1 MYFKTKRWYFAE
13 QTPQNQGEN
22 AQTNVPT
29 STGSGG
35 NKQQEEGIAE
45 FLVGN
50 NNEVEAENVKTVAF
64 DGHNV
69 DSTNTLQNMSVR
81 AVVGDSN
88 EVKVTG
94 NIETIGVRS
103 NVKQGEHSVR

>member
-69 DSTNTLQNMSVR
+69 DSANTLPNMRVR
-81 AVVGDSN
+81 SIVGNSN
-88 EVKVTG
+88 KVRVKG

-103 NVKQGEHSVR
+103 NIKQEDSSVR